1 VTLASR
7 SVVTA
12 ALAAAAAL
20 AGYLHP
26 VALLAVAAALVI
38 LVALGW
44 PELAGLPFRPGSAV
58 VVGLVGV
65 GGVFAVKYTG
75 TGLSGLAVV
84 LAAGLM
90 IAFVNELLRRD
101 GRTRMVESV
110 SGTVAGGVLALC
122 TACWVAADSL
132 AGGESVVVAGA
143 LALAV
148 GAAISAFELPRWL
161 SAVSTTLAATAAGA
175 LAGFALPG
183 ISLEAGAVLGV
194 AVGILV
200 AALDALFDSIV
211 ELKRLLPSLS
221 AAALPVAVSGAVVYI
236 VGRVLAG

>member
-1 VTLASR
+1 VTLATR

-20 AGYLHP
+20 AGYFHP
-26 VALLAVAAALVI
+26 VALLAVAAALVVV
-38 LVALGW
+38 VALGW
-44 PELAGLPFRPGSAV
+44 PELAGLPFRPGSAA

-65 GGVFAVKYTG
+65 GGVVAVRYTG

-84 LAAGLM
+84 LACGLM
-90 IAFVNELLRRD
+90 VAFVNELLRRD

-122 TACWVAADSL
+122 TACWVATESL
-132 AGGESVVVAGA
+132 AGGEAVVVTGA
-143 LALAV
+143 LALAL
-148 GAAISAFELPRWL
+148 GAAVSAFELPRWL
-161 SAVSTTLAATAAGA
+161 SAVSTALAATAAGT
-175 LAGFALPG
+175 LAGLVLPT
-183 ISLEAGAVLGV
+183 ISLTAGAVLGI
-194 AVGILV
+194 AVGVLV
-200 AALDALFDSIV
+200 AALDALFDSLV
-211 ELKRLLPSLS
+211 ELKRVLPSLS